1 METNEP
7 KRMHHI
13 NVLPGEV
20 GRYVI
25 LPGDPFRTDLIASF
39 FEDAKL
45 IAHQREHKTWV
56 GTLNGVKVAV
66 TSTGMGCPSAAI
78 AVEELI
84 KAGADTFIRLGTA
97 GRVNEASKSTELD
110 GVICNAAV
118 RDEGTTIHYV
128 PIEYPAVANRHIVDA
143 LAKSAKA
150 HGKNYL
156 EGIAQTKDSYYGQ
169 HEPQNMPVE
178 HRLKERWQA
187 WERSNVICS
196 EMETAAIFVISS
208 IRGAR
213 AASIMSFKNME
224 ETIQIVCDAIK
235 IIIEQDQKEVK

>member
-13 NVLPGEV
+13 DVLPGEV

-45 IAHQREHKTWV
+45 IAHKREHKTWV

-118 RDEGTTIHYV
+118 RDEGTTLHYV

-143 LAKSAKA
+143 LVKA
-150 HGKNYL
+150 AQTKGKNYL

-196 EMETAAIFVISS
+196 EMETSAIFVISS

-224 ETIQIVCDAIK
+224 ETTQIVCDALK
-235 IIIEQDQKEVK
+235 MIIEQDQKEVK

>member
-13 NVLPGEV
+13 DVLPGEV

-39 FEDAKL
+39 FQDAKL
-45 IAHQREHKTWV
+45 IAHKREHKTWV
-56 GTLNGVKVAV
+56 GTLYGVKVAV

-118 RDEGTTIHYV
+118 RDEGTTLHYV
-128 PIEYPAVANRHIVDA
+128 PIEYPAVANRHLVDA
-143 LAKSAKA
+143 LVKAAQAK
-150 HGKNYL
+150 GKNYL

-187 WERSNVICS
+187 WERSNVVCS
-196 EMETAAIFVISS
+196 EMESSAIFVISS

-224 ETIQIVCDAIK
+224 ETIQVVCDALK
-235 IIIEQDQKEVK
+235 IIIEQDRKEVK